1 MLEWNLHLPE
11 DYFIPCFLSDLK
23 EEIRMEVHMFQPRTL
38 TEAITLARR
47 KEKKRIQSKQ
57 LREARTEQI
66 GDQQALQVQ
75 ISFKLSED
83 LNSWATTQE

>member
-1 MLEWNLHLPE
+1 
-11 DYFIPCFLSDLK
+11 
-23 EEIRMEVHMFQPRTL
+23 MEVHMFQPRTL

-83 LNSWATTQE
+83 FNSWATTQE

>member
-1 MLEWNLHLPE
+1 
-11 DYFIPCFLSDLK
+11 
-23 EEIRMEVHMFQPRTL
+23 MFQPRTL

-57 LREARTEQI
+57 SREARTEQI

-83 LNSWATTQE
+83 FNSWATTQL

>member
-1 MLEWNLHLPE
+1 
-11 DYFIPCFLSDLK
+11 
-23 EEIRMEVHMFQPRTL
+23 MFQPRTL

-83 LNSWATTQE
+83 FNSWATTQE

>member
-1 MLEWNLHLPE
+1 
-11 DYFIPCFLSDLK
+11 
-23 EEIRMEVHMFQPRTL
+23 MFQPRTL

-57 LREARTEQI
+57 SREARTEQI

-83 LNSWATTQE
+83 FNSWATTQE